1 MSQRRSPR
9 KVHHILALPKRDVQ
23 IAPPFGEEVAQEVG
37 FLIELMD
44 LNPAEAILDV
54 ASGAGRH
61 ALELARRG
69 YRNVTAMDL
78 SDQLLTIGRKMA
90 ATLELGI
97 KFVKGDPAKRH
108 ADEAYDAALVL
119 GGGAFGLMESDDQ
132 NQAILDA
139 TYSALKPGG
148 RIALTALN
156 LLHLIRHEK
165 DLSGFDPQTHYF
177 STTEKVTVEGD
188 DAMAELPVRER
199 CYVFPGLKRDLER
212 TGFRNVIGF
221 GAESGRFS
229 SRAISTDSP
238 DILVY
243 AVKPKS

>member
-1 MSQRRSPR
+1 MTQRRSPR
-9 KVHHILALPKRDVQ
+9 KVHHRLALPERNVQ

-44 LNPAEAILDV
+44 LKPAEAILDA

-78 SDQLLTIGRKMA
+78 SDQLLTIGRKTA
-90 ATLELGI
+90 ASLELHVN
-97 KFVKGDPAKRH
+97 FVKGDPGKH
-108 ADEAYDAALVL
+108 HGADVYDAAILL

-132 NQAILDA
+132 NQAILEA
-139 TYSALKPGG
+139 TYAALKPGG
-148 RIALTALN
+148 RLALTALN
-156 LLHLIRHEK
+156 LLNLIRFEK

-177 STTEKVTVEGD
+177 STSERVTVEGD
-188 DAMAELPVRER
+188 QVEELPVRER
-199 CYVFPGLKRDLER
+199 CYVFPGIKRDLER

-221 GAESGRFS
+221 GAEAGRFS

-238 DILVY
+238 DLLVY
-243 AVKPKS
+243 AIKPKG